1 MFELVPKNGHTPRI
15 IVFGVGGCGCNTIN
29 QLSQVSLNENVQ
41 LAAVN
46 TDTQSLEASTCNISL
61 QIGAEVTKGLGAG
74 SNPQK
79 GLEAAQESKAEIEEL
94 ISTADIV
101 FVTGGMGGGTG
112 TGAIPFI
119 ASIAEQQNKP
129 LLAIVT
135 TPFRIEGEKRVS
147 FAQDGVD
154 KLKEHANSLIVLPND
169 KLIETLDKK
178 ISVKNAFIESNRV
191 LQDVLVGLTA
201 IITQSGFINIDLNDF
216 IAVVSHKGRA
226 AMGVARLEDGE
237 ELADTITKA
246 LKNPLLED
254 IDLTNTKGAIISV
267 IATSEIELNRYYGI
281 IDLVQ
286 QQLNGKA
293 LLINGL
299 TFVDELDCELE
310 LMVIAT
316 GIEENPQ
323 PEVNLNHNIDNEDNE
338 YFRNSKDA
346 ELLNIHDFLREKS
359 KGTELLDVP
368 AYTRRKL
375 N

>member
-1 MFELVPKNGHTPRI
+1 MFDPMPKNSHTPTI

-29 QLSQVSLNENVQ
+29 QLSQINLNANVQ
-41 LAAVN
+41 LVAVN
-46 TDTQSLEASTCNISL
+46 TDIQSLEASTCSVSL

-74 SNPQK
+74 SNPQT

-94 ISTADIV
+94 IDTADII

-112 TGAIPFI
+112 TGAMPFI
-119 ASIAEQQNKP
+119 ASIAAQQNNP

-147 FAQDGVD
+147 FAQEGVK

-191 LQDVLVGLTA
+191 LQDALVGLTT

-226 AMGVARLEDGE
+226 AMGVARLEHDE
-237 ELADTITKA
+237 ELTDTINRA

-254 IDLTNTKGAIISV
+254 IDLTHTKGAIINV
-267 IATSEIELNRYYGI
+267 IATSELELNKFHGI

-316 GIEENPQ
+316 GIEETQ
-323 PEVNLNHNIDNEDNE
+323 AKIDTGILPDEALDKKE
-338 YFRNSKDA
+338 T
-346 ELLNIHDFLREKS
+346 ELINIHDFLKQKS
-359 KGTELLDVP
+359 RTAELLDVP